1 MALECSLKDSPC
13 FTEWI
18 DVCFKRIREFVSSL
32 LWNHFI
38 GMRAVTLAVTKAHK
52 TADSKIDAKA
62 CLLKHMVTKQS
73 LLL

>member
-1 MALECSLKDSPC
+1 MALECGLKDSPC

-18 DVCFKRIREFVSSL
+18 DVCFKRISEFVSSL

-38 GMRAVTLAVTKAHK
+38 GMPMMCAVIKAHE
-52 TADSKIDAKA
+52 TADSKTGVKA

>member
-1 MALECSLKDSPC
+1 MALECGLKDSPC

-18 DVCFKRIREFVSSL
+18 DVCFKRISEFVSSL

-38 GMRAVTLAVTKAHK
+38 GMRAVIKAHK
-52 TADSKIDAKA
+52 TSDSKIDVKA

>member
-1 MALECSLKDSPC
+1 MALECGLKDSPC

-18 DVCFKRIREFVSSL
+18 DVCFKRISEFVSSL

-38 GMRAVTLAVTKAHK
+38 GMCAVIKAHK
-52 TADSKIDAKA
+52 TADSKIDVKA
-62 CLLKHMVTKQS
+62 CLFKHMVTKQS

>member
-1 MALECSLKDSPC
+1 MALECGLKDSPC

-18 DVCFKRIREFVSSL
+18 DVCFKRISEFVSSLLCEL

-38 GMRAVTLAVTKAHK
+38 GMRAVIKAHK
-52 TADSKIDAKA
+52 TSDSKVDVKA
-62 CLLKHMVTKQS
+62 CLLKHMVTKQR